1 MKIKNFCL
9 FLIFC
14 LIFLSGCSCNE
25 IFSFSVTPVENGITL
40 TYDQDII
47 THLAYENIELP
58 SYTIEFDGTLNI
70 TENRQGE
77 FECIF
82 AQNDD
87 FTVSKLVANI
97 IDEYKEKGRVSFREI
112 SKDEEMETWMNL
124 RNETQDEKI
133 YLQVKDGIIYN
144 EIAYITLENG
154 LQLTI
159 NYARFTDKDNNL
171 YYRWQKTESIR
182 FVLHYPLMVIKQND
196 AHKFVF
202 MALPN
207 RVVYNFDTTTKTIE
221 DLTTKDKF
229 LGAEFYTFEYT
240 NSYEE
245 DYQNYINYYQENFN
259 GRFIDNT
266 FVYTF
271 LGYDFSITFNQE
283 NFIIALYQ

>member
-182 FVLHYPLMVIKQND
+182 FVLHYPLMVIKQIQIK
-196 AHKFVF
+196 HLF
-202 MALPN
+202 
-207 RVVYNFDTTTKTIE
+207 
-221 DLTTKDKF
+221 
-229 LGAEFYTFEYT
+229 
-240 NSYEE
+240 
-245 DYQNYINYYQENFN
+245 
-259 GRFIDNT
+259 
-266 FVYTF
+266 
-271 LGYDFSITFNQE
+271 
-283 NFIIALYQ
+283 